1 MKKKTRIALEV
12 LSVVLILGVLLLAFR
27 FNQEFKIQHEDM
39 PKEEIP
45 KLKIMDLESK
55 TRPIAV
61 MINNLGPARNY
72 HSGLQ
77 EAYLIYE
84 MIVEGG
90 ITRLMAVYK
99 DVDVSKIGSI
109 RSARPYYLDYV
120 LENDA
125 LFVHW
130 GYSEQALSD
139 IRLLGIS
146 NLDGYYYEKSYFWR
160 DKSLPIASEHRGFTN
175 IENINKGIE
184 ALNYRKT
191 SQSKPLLNYSV
202 EPVALDQNEKAL
214 SAREIDIGYSKSVTT
229 HYSYDEETKMYK
241 RSVNQQPHTDYVSK
255 NQYVFKNII
264 TYQVPNENIS
274 GDVKG
279 RQILKNIGKGEG
291 YYISEG
297 YAIPIQW
304 EKRTRESKT
313 IYRLLNGEELKV
325 NDGNTFIQIQPTGEV
340 LSIT

>member
-1 MKKKTRIALEV
+1 MKKKTKIVLEV
-12 LSVVLILGVLLLAFR
+12 LFVVLIFLVLLFAFR
-27 FNQEFKIQHEDM
+27 FNKELKIPHEEI
-39 PKEEIP
+39 PKEEVP

-61 MINNLGPARNY
+61 MINNLAPARNY

-77 EAYLIYE
+77 EAYLVYE

-90 ITRLMAVYK
+90 ITRLMAIYK

-125 LFVHW
+125 IFVHW
-130 GYSEQALSD
+130 GYSEQAFTD

-160 DKSLPIASEHRGFTN
+160 DKSLPVASEHRGFTN
-175 IENINKGIE
+175 IENINRGIK
-184 ALNYRKT
+184 ALNYRNT

-202 EPVALDQNEKAL
+202 ESVLLNQNEQAIP
-214 SAREIDIGYSKSVTT
+214 AREIDIKYSKNVTT
-229 HYSYDEETKMYK
+229 HYSYDEKTKMYK
-241 RSVNQQPHTDYVSK
+241 RSVNQQPHVDYVSK
-255 NQYVFKNII
+255 EQYSFKNII
-264 TYQVPNENIS
+264 TYQVPNETLQ

-279 RQILKNIGKGEG
+279 RQTLKNIGRGEG

-313 IYRLLNGEELKV
+313 IYRFLNGEELKV
-325 NDGNTFIQIQPTGEV
+325 NDGNTFIQIQPIDEF